1 METGDLFRRTDMA
14 DTHHIRPVLDQLTG
28 KTTHEHVHHHS
39 ALSHLHVAHTELG
52 FEHVHEAHSDN
63 HAGME

>member
-1 METGDLFRRTDMA
+1 MA

>member
-1 METGDLFRRTDMA
+1 MA

-28 KTTHEHVHHHS
+28 KTTHKHAHHHS
-39 ALSHLHVAHTELG
+39 ALSHLHVAHAELG
-52 FEHVHEAHSDN
+52 FEHVHETHHSHN